1 MNKNLVIGLVV
12 VLLVGVV
19 AFSMYSRQSMQT
31 TENVPVAQDSAM
43 EDETSMLADDES
55 PMVEVSNEVE
65 LEAEEYFFSVDQIT
79 VNSGETVKLTL
90 TNSGTMPHDFQIEG
104 QRIGTQVVS
113 PGESETIEFNI
124 DEPGTYTF
132 YCSINNHR
140 EMGMEGTLVVE

>member
-113 PGESETIEFNI
+113 PGESETIEFTI
-124 DEPGTYTF
+124 DEPG
-132 YCSINNHR
+132 
-140 EMGMEGTLVVE
+140 